1 MNAATDDQ
9 IDLMN
14 AYVGKQEEFTVEII
28 RRYLELKAKYEILER
43 GSKNNVELITELSK
57 SSAESLDAEK
67 RAHETLKN
75 DFEVLQN
82 NYLLT
87 QKELHRVNIELGKH
101 VEDLALKLNK
111 KNKKTKREEQTPQG
125 NNDEWI

>member
-28 RRYLELKAKYEILER
+28 RRYLELKAKYEVLER
-43 GSKNNVELITELSK
+43 GSKNNVQLITELSK
-57 SSAESLDAEK
+57 SLADSLDAEK
-67 RAHETLKN
+67 KTYETLKN

-87 QKELHRVNIELGKH
+87 QKELYRVSTEFKKQT
-101 VEDLALKLNK
+101 EDLALKLNK
-111 KNKKTKREEQTPQG
+111 KNKKTKREEQTPSR
-125 NNDEWI
+125 